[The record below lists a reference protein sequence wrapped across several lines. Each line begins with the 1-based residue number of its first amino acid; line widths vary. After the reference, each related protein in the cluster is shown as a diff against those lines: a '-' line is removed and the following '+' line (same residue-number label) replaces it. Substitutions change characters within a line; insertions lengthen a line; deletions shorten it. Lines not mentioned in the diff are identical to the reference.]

1 LLYAPNVKNQI
12 VQMQVKLRV
21 VSGPQTGRIFTFDQ
35 HDTFMIGRSED
46 SHFCLPQDRFFS
58 RHHCILE
65 IAPPQCFLRDLG
77 SLNGT
82 YVNGIKVETAHLT
95 NGDRIQGGETVLE
108 VEVGIDEAQ
117 NYSQNTEQLIK
128 TTPSLITVRCLNCG
142 IPSSAESSRPDAKF
156 SYVCD
161 DCREILKKNPQ
172 TIPNYEMIKILG
184 QGGMGSVMLARGIS
198 DGRVVAIK
206 TLLPEV
212 AVSEQSLKRFIR
224 EIEVAASLRHPHI
237 VSYIEHGTHNG
248 IVYLVTEFVSGMD
261 AAKLSKYR
269 GGKLNFQEVAKIIE
283 QTLSALA
290 FAHSQGFV
298 HRDIKEQNILVDGEF
313 PGCVAKLTD
322 FGLAKSFKQS
332 GMSGV
337 TMVGDVAG
345 TIAYMPPEQIR
356 DFKEVR
362 PPSDIYAMGMTA
374 YSLLTGSHALD
385 ISPRAGIAETVKA
398 IFEKPIIPILSRIP
412 DLPPQFGAVIETAIA
427 KDVNQRWHSAGAMR
441 EALLRSL
448 G

>member
-1 LLYAPNVKNQI
+1 
-12 VQMQVKLRV
+12 MQVKLRV

-46 SHFCLPQDRFFS
+46 AHFCLPQDRFFS

-65 IAPPQCFLRDLG
+65 MAPPQCFLRDLG

-82 YVNGIKVETAHLT
+82 YVNGIRVDTAHLKD
-95 NGDRIQGGETVLE
+95 GDRIQGGETVLE
-108 VEVGIDEAQ
+108 VEVATDQVQQFSSTSEE
-117 NYSQNTEQLIK
+117 YLK
-128 TTPSLITVRCLNCG
+128 TTPSLVTVQCLNCG
-142 IPSSAESSRPDAKF
+142 IPTSAETSNPDDKL

-161 DCREILKKNPQ
+161 DCREELKKNPQ
-172 TIPNYEMIKILG
+172 PIPNYQMIKILG
-184 QGGMGSVMLARGIS
+184 QGGMGSVMLARHLY

-237 VSYIEHGTHNG
+237 VGYIEHGTHNG
-248 IVYLVTEFVSGMD
+248 IVYLVSEFVGGMD

-269 GGKLNFQEVAKIIE
+269 GGKLNYHEVVKIIE
-283 QTLSALA
+283 QTLSALD
-290 FAHSQGFV
+290 FAHSLGFV
-298 HRDIKEQNILVDGEF
+298 HRDIKEQNILVDGNF
-313 PGCVAKLTD
+313 PNYISKLTD
-322 FGLAKSFKQS
+322 FGLAKSFKQT

-345 TIAYMPPEQIR
+345 TIAYMPPEQVR

-362 PPSDIYAMGMTA
+362 PPSDIYAVGMTA

-398 IFEKPIIPILSRIP
+398 IFEKPIVPILSRLPDIP
-412 DLPPQFGAVIETAIA
+412 PRIGAVIETSLA
-427 KDVNQRWHSAGAMR
+427 KDVNQRWRTAGEMR
-441 EALLRSL
+441 EALLRAMS
-448 G
+448 